1 MYLELTKENVLEFML
16 REDYNQVVMKFVEG
30 AMATAMEG
38 ERQVSREAVEFA
50 WRYLQYLVAKQKVE
64 RVLREVIGEISLFDE
79 KELYVSSN
87 TNPYIRSMFDI
98 FHK

>member
-1 MYLELTKENVLEFML
+1 VYLELTKENVLEFML

-30 AMATAMEG
+30 AMATEG

-87 TNPYIRSMFDI
+87 TNPYIRFMFDI